1 MKPASAM
8 SFAARMS
15 GQRGVAALTGERPG
29 IAAVTARAALPS
41 SWRLVIIAISGPRS
55 WHEVQRPRDVL
66 PSAIAQRCRSL
77 RVLRG
82 AIGVRQLLFV
92 LRRQLRRL
100 DRDRQLG
107 HLAGQRER
115 DLIIPVI

>member
-8 SFAARMS
+8 PLAMRMS
-15 GQRGVAALTGERPG
+15 GQRGVAALTGDRPG

-41 SWRLVIIAISGPRS
+41 SWRLVIIAISCGMA
-55 WHEVQRPRDVL
+55 WLEVQRPRGVR
-66 PSAIAQRCRSL
+66 PPAIAQPCRLL

-92 LRRQLRRL
+92 VRRQLRRL
-100 DRDRQLG
+100 DRDRQL
-107 HLAGQRER
+107 
-115 DLIIPVI
+115 